1 MHKYITFEYDI
12 GGWNNIRLALE
23 NVIIFALLLKRTLVL
38 PPTMH
43 LYLLNSRRSRL
54 QDYIRESFFN
64 HPDLRVISITDYINE
79 LSKSGSGSGSESGS
93 GSGSDIRQEG
103 INVPLPENRIITS
116 MLTGDLYNYWGN
128 QIHPI
133 FLWMRKV
140 GYQLKYNLDTFFVFD
155 SNNAVNWN
163 HPRIQDFKQ
172 GLELQKNKVLIIGDW
187 LNQYPILHFMGDGD
201 GRLISYHTSKI
212 YIESF
217 EQHKFVRR
225 FLRDHFTYH
234 DTIYKWANVIINK
247 LNDLCGSQWG
257 WGSTWHSCHI
267 RRGDFQFTETRLSC
281 DDLSR
286 VFLLNIP
293 VGDLLYIATD
303 EKDRSFFKPL
313 SAYYRLYF
321 FNDLL
326 DKEVIERENINTN
339 WIGMI
344 EQIVASRGECF
355 YGTFLSTFTHY
366 ILRLRGYHSEDC
378 YAKSW
383 YTNLDI
389 MNYLHENQER
399 KAICSWQHEHSDVW
413 KGID

>member
-1 MHKYITFEYDI
+1 MQKYITFEYDI

-23 NVIIFALLLKRTLVL
+23 NVIIFAILLKRTLVL

-43 LYLLNSRRSRL
+43 LYLLNSKRSCL
-54 QDYIRESFFN
+54 QDYICESFFK
-64 HPDLRVISITDYINE
+64 HPNLRVISIVDYLNE
-79 LSKSGSGSGSESGS
+79 LEKNNSLNTERT
-93 GSGSDIRQEG
+93 I
-103 INVPLPENRIITS
+103 VLPENRVITG
-116 MLTGDLYNYWGN
+116 MLTSDLYNYWGN

-140 GYQLKYNLDTFFVFD
+140 GHQLQYDHDTFFVFSGNGEVGVD
-155 SNNAVNWN
+155 WNNL
-163 HPRIQDFKQ
+163 RIKDFRQ
-172 GLELQKNKVLIIGDW
+172 GLELQKHKCLIIGEW
-187 LNQYPILHFMGDGD
+187 LDSYPVLHFMGDGD
-201 GRLISYHTSKI
+201 GRLITYHTSKI
-212 YIESF
+212 YIQSL

-234 DTIYKWANVIINK
+234 DDIYKWAKFITEK
-247 LNDLCGSQWG
+247 LNGLCGSQWG

-267 RRGDFQFTETRLSC
+267 RRGDFQFTQTRLSC

-286 VFLLNIP
+286 VLLLNIP

-303 EKDRSFFKPL
+303 ETDLDFFKPL

-326 DKEVIERENINTN
+326 NKDIVEQEKINPN

-344 EQIVASRGECF
+344 EQVVASQGECF

-366 ILRLRGYHSEDC
+366 IIRLRGYRGEE
-378 YAKSW
+378 YFAKSW
-383 YTNLDI
+383 YTNLDV
-389 MNYLHENQER
+389 MNYLHENSE
-399 KAICSWQHEHSDVW
+399 KKEICSWQHEHQDVW
-413 KGID
+413 KDID